1 MLRFVDVHKS
11 FGQKKVLKGI
21 NLEIRKGEFVAII
34 GASGCGKTTLIRI
47 ANGFVVPERGEVF
60 IGDERVTYDDPKR
73 LREIRR
79 KVGMIYQLFNLVER
93 STALQNVLNGSLGHY
108 KGLDGIFA
116 TLGIFRRETL
126 RKATEYLNYVGLMD
140 CMRERADKLSGG
152 QKQRVAIARALM
164 QEPLI
169 LLADEPIANLD
180 PKTSHRILGLL
191 KRINKD
197 TGLTTVVVIHHIDFV
212 QSYFDRVIGIK
223 DGVVAFDGKYEDL
236 NEDILEYI
244 YSDEIEL
251 VSFPLARR
259 VRRDFDDDVHYKA
272 GNL

>member
-1 MLRFVDVHKS
+1 MLRFFDVHKS
-11 FGQKKVLKGI
+11 FGQKKVLRGI

-34 GASGCGKTTLIRI
+34 GASGCGKTTLIRV
-47 ANGFVVPERGEVF
+47 ANGFVVPDRGEVF
-60 IGDERVTYDDPKR
+60 IGDERINYADPKK

-79 KVGMIYQLFNLVER
+79 KIGMIYQLFNLVER
-93 STALQNVLNGSLGHY
+93 SSALQNVLNGSLGHY
-108 KGLDGIFA
+108 RGMGGLLA
-116 TLGIFRRETL
+116 TFGIFRRESVT
-126 RKATEYLNYVGLMD
+126 KAIEYLNYVGLSD
-140 CMRERADKLSGG
+140 CTKERADRLSGG

-223 DGVVAFDGKYEDL
+223 DGVVVFDGRYDDL
-236 NEDILEYI
+236 KEDILEYI
-244 YSDEIEL
+244 YSDEIEQ
-251 VSFPLARR
+251 VSFPFARQLW
-259 VRRDFDDDVHYKA
+259 RDVDEDFQFKA